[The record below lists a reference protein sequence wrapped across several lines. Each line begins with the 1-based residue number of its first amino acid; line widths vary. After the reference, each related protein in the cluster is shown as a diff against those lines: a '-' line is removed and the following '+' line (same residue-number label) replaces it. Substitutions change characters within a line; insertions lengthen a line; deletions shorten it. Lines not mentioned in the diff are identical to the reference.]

1 MSPILAKQ
9 LIYTRIEEAYSPTNK
24 SGYQIYYCS
33 SGIKQNSVTN
43 IVNNIS
49 DFEPHTN
56 EIKRWQ
62 CFFLENKTEV
72 VLSVTQVIDSHPEII
87 DKDSRPNILI
97 AHCLVFKFEDY
108 LALDCN
114 PFSVFEQFQ
123 FVSSAQNLIETYNQS
138 QNLEKEALFSLQTQ
152 DILSQ
157 KNIAKLV
164 ALGAPESSKNTF
176 LVLGEDIQ
184 IYDLVKSIFLS
195 IPVSYRMHLS
205 FDTYIRGRKI
215 QPGEFWVVGS
225 HEWKPGYSR
234 IINANSQ
241 DFDIVLTPSKDLY
254 ILWVEANNNWADFYE
269 LLPEIQ
275 YISDAFSF
283 RRRIDENRISE
294 RSLDSFYTLHRDYIY
309 KKVLATTNRLIGE
322 NISSRFLPFYESK
335 YVITDFISTSSTEN
349 INPRKLA
356 KYIKEWFLSIPSEIN
371 RLTKED
377 WKVLKSFSI
386 NAKDNVL
393 TYWTAIFTGDKK
405 TTAHMIGVLSLEEYR
420 EALGL
425 LKRPLSPISLY
436 IANYC
441 NEFTSYISDRIIE
454 LSEEEYVN
462 IVHEIIDHQTELPNS
477 FYSYVLKL
485 GNKELTNLE
494 KLVSKKKTSA
504 EFNMAIKTRRSQL
517 GQPHTIF
524 DNIFGRK

>member
-1 MSPILAKQ
+1 MSPIPAKQ

-33 SGIKQNSVTN
+33 SGIKQNSIAN

-49 DFEPHTN
+49 DFEPHTYG
-56 EIKRWQ
+56 IKRWQ

-97 AHCLVFKFEDY
+97 AHCLVFKLEDY
-108 LALDCN
+108 LALECN

-123 FVSSAQNLIETYNQS
+123 FVSSAQTLIENYNQN

-152 DILSQ
+152 DVLSK

-164 ALGAPESSKNTF
+164 TLGAPESSKNTF
-176 LVLGEDIQ
+176 LVLGEDTQ

-195 IPVSYRMHLS
+195 IPVSYRMNLS

-215 QPGEFWVVGS
+215 LPGEFWVVGS
-225 HEWKPGYSR
+225 HEWKSGYSL
-234 IINANSQ
+234 IINADSQ
-241 DFDIVLTPSKDLY
+241 DFDFVLTLSKDLY
-254 ILWVEANNNWADFYE
+254 ILWVEANYNWADFYE
-269 LLPEIQ
+269 LIPEIQ

-294 RSLDSFYTLHRDYIY
+294 RSLSSFYTLHRDYIY
-309 KKVLATTNRLIGE
+309 KKVLTTIKRLIGE
-322 NISSRFLPFYESK
+322 NISSRFLPFYEK
-335 YVITDFISTSSTEN
+335 NYVITDFISTSSTEN
-349 INPRKLA
+349 INPRKLTR
-356 KYIKEWFLSIPSEIN
+356 YIKEWFLNIPSDIN
-371 RLTKED
+371 YLTKDD
-377 WKVLKSFSI
+377 WNILKSFSI
-386 NAKDNVL
+386 NTKDNVL
-393 TYWTAIFTGDKK
+393 IYWTAILMGDKK
-405 TTAHMIGVLSLEEYR
+405 TTTHMTGILSLEEYR

-425 LKRPLSPISLY
+425 LNRPLSPTSLY

-441 NEFTSYISDRIIE
+441 NEFTSFVSNRINE
-454 LSEEEYVN
+454 LKEEEYVN
-462 IVHEIIDHQTELPNS
+462 IVHEIIEHQTELPDS
-477 FYSYVLKL
+477 FYIYVLKL

-494 KLVSKKKTSA
+494 KLVSKKKISA